1 MTKYV
6 ERYMLNAKNINR
18 KIELLDRITISYNDI
33 DCFLFNIL
41 LIRFGV
47 LINIPRN

>member
-6 ERYMLNAKNINR
+6 ERYMLNTIYITR
-18 KIELLDRITISYNDI
+18 KIELLDRITISYNII
-33 DCFLFNIL
+33 DCLLSNML